1 MLIRK
6 EKERR
11 LGNRGE
17 KRRQNEDWAK
27 VKALANEDTLLPMM
41 FLGPHKVG
49 NICCGHKMFLNKI
62 RNIFLSRTQNLCP
75 QQMLRGR
82 ANGETFVSATMC
94 PQQCVLVC
102 QGLKNFIYK
111 RYYLL
116 L

>member
-49 NICCGHKMFLNKI
+49 NICC
-62 RNIFLSRTQNLCP
+62 
-75 QQMLRGR
+75 
-82 ANGETFVSATMC
+82 
-94 PQQCVLVC
+94 
-102 QGLKNFIYK
+102 
-111 RYYLL
+111 
-116 L
+116 